1 MENEKI
7 LYNTGYGL
15 SNSDSMQ
22 KQIYMYV
29 QVPIFLLRSLLRS
42 CNIYYVTTASP
53 SDEH

>member
-22 KQIYMYV
+22 ADLHVCTSADLSTQKPFTLV
-29 QVPIFLLRSLLRS
+29 QYILCDYCFSV
-42 CNIYYVTTASP
+42 
-53 SDEH
+53 